1 MRTLKFTLLICVIVA
16 AGACGECE
24 EEPPVAEPAPPVDV
38 STPEESAATALSAM
52 LAVAEAGDWGVYV
65 DRFYGEQEKFTS
77 PADRDK
83 LVARFEEK
91 WGAKVTEALK
101 VASGV
106 LPRLEDGKAIFE
118 VDGQVAFMLHGD
130 GDGGWTFHL

>member
-1 MRTLKFTLLICVIVA
+1 M
-16 AGACGECE
+16 
-24 EEPPVAEPAPPVDV
+24 DV

-118 VDGQVAFMLHGD
+118 VDGKPVFVLYEGPD
-130 GDGGWTFHL
+130 GNWTFHL